1 MKTKARNDVNELAD
15 YLKTISDPNR
25 LKILTLLAE
34 GERCV
39 CEIHRPL
46 DIPQN
51 LTSHHLKALKEAS
64 LVISRKEGKWVHYS
78 LNIEKLLYYTDLYAL
93 VLLGSKA

>member
-1 MKTKARNDVNELAD
+1 MEGKARKDLDELAE
-15 YLKTISDPNR
+15 YLKTISDSNR
-25 LKILTLLAE
+25 LKILTLLTD

-51 LTSHHLKALKEAS
+51 LTSHHLRALKEAG

-78 LNIEKLLYYTDLYAL
+78 LNVERLLYYTDLYAS
-93 VLLGSKA
+93 VLLGSKG